1 MKKTVFIALVV
12 AAAILSSWYFVLARP
27 MQYRISSLRDEVAA
41 QQKTVTTFR
50 ECLST
55 LNIQMERYVE
65 LSSAEMASEKPFS
78 GATQVGMLYHLIDSL
93 CSGRRYRLEEI
104 TPSLS
109 EVLQFLRDWESSKT
123 TAYVPISIKI
133 QGEYEALADLMAT
146 LEESPCFDH
155 FISFRLTGNPGQ
167 YPNCLLELTF
177 AAGLDNRRE
186 ILGLD

>member
-109 EVLQFLRDWESSKT
+109 EVLQFL
-123 TAYVPISIKI
+123 KI

>member
-1 MKKTVFIALVV
+1 MKKTVIISLLVAV
-12 AAAILSSWYFVLARP
+12 AILSSWYFVLARP
-27 MQYRISSLRDEVAA
+27 MQARINGLRDEVTA

-65 LSSAEMASEKPFS
+65 LSSIQMASEQPFS
-78 GATQVGMLYHLIDSL
+78 GATQVGMLYHLLDSL
-93 CSGRRYRLEEI
+93 CSGREYHLEEI

-109 EVLQFLRDWESSKT
+109 EVLQFLRDWENSKT
-123 TAYVPISIKI
+123 TVFVPINIKI
-133 QGEYEALADLMAT
+133 QGQYEDLAYLMET
-146 LEESPCFDH
+146 LEENQYFDH
-155 FISFRLTGNPGQ
+155 LISFRMTGNLGQ
-167 YPNCLLELTF
+167 YPNCLMELSF